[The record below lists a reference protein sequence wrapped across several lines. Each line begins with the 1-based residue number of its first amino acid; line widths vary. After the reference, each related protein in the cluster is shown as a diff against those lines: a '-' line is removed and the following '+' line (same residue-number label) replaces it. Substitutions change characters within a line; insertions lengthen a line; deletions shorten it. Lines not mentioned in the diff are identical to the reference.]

1 MKRKKKTPFLSLL
14 AFQKLR
20 EMVTLDVNFFL
31 EMPLLIEN
39 IAEMS
44 QEVQLQLAAPCLY
57 VRPSVNAGVTGGGGE
72 EGGRKRGGESRRRR
86 EGERQGRLSLYK
98 STGPIRVDA
107 NSKAPFCLNCFLRV
121 LSPDTVPFKTKSST
135 YVF

>member
-1 MKRKKKTPFLSLL
+1 
-14 AFQKLR
+14 
-20 EMVTLDVNFFL
+20 MVTQDVSFFL

-44 QEVQLQLAAPCLY
+44 QEVQLQLAPCLY

-98 STGPIRVDA
+98 SIGPIGLDA
-107 NSKAPFCLNCFLRV
+107 NSKAPFCLTCFLRV
-121 LSPDTVPFKTKSST
+121 LSLDTVPFKTKSST
-135 YVF
+135 YVFQRM